1 MKSTLLKF
9 TFLFI
14 ATSCICGMCSKDDQK
29 PDSPPE
35 DTSVAGQIAGT
46 YTGLGK
52 NLPDNIYLGKFNGCV
67 VPPNWESNFIT
78 GQAIAKIIKVTDNTV
93 NVSLSGGPFTYVHTN
108 SGVAVTQIGTNI
120 NLPFGNYNTST
131 GFLSV
136 SINNAQVIFTPSP
149 SCLQGMPYYSGGSI
163 LNDGVYQYYTHAR
176 LDFTGTKQ

>member
-1 MKSTLLKF
+1 MKRTQFF
-9 TFLFI
+9 TFWLLI
-14 ATSCICGMCSKDDQK
+14 GASCICGICSKDVQK
-29 PDSPPE
+29 PNSQSQ

-46 YTGLGK
+46 YIGLGK

-67 VPPNWESNFIT
+67 IPPNWESNFKT
-78 GQAIAKIIKVTDNTV
+78 GQAIAKIIKVSDNTV

-108 SGVAVTQIGTNI
+108 SDVTVIQSGANI
-120 NLPFGNYNTST
+120 NLPFGNYNANT

-136 SINNAQVIFTPSP
+136 SINNAQMIYTPSP

-176 LDFTGTKQ
+176 LEFSGTKQ